1 MICIIDLLDL
11 QFACVDING
20 ADHAVLDYIFKE
32 SKYVINIDMVTS
44 LFEYKYPEKVA
55 DLKSANYSTICSVYD
70 EPLMRRIYDNFEKY
84 LTEFVLGQE
93 TNICEDIDAVED
105 ILERLY
111 KINLQICEAVLD
123 KESVTWDK
131 LSDCCNCGD
140 DEDDKKARPAIW
152 NYVLKNKMTV
162 VSWNNFMCYY
172 NCYQLTGA
180 LIDWVNDEIDILI
193 GDVRAELIT
202 DEVIKSIIVNEV
214 TLGTFEKIIKKF
226 RIEEFNDSLHEFT
239 PEKINVMVKE
249 RYIPFSIKLLDEM
262 KEITPEFVG
271 EYIVY
276 NKECFFENIDSI
288 SLDLHTIAQLLCTNE
303 LDNKEKLKLFGLFNA
318 EDVDREVALV
328 IRNMEFTVPKSYV
341 ESAWEILAERDRY
354 QLLLNQLEVYSLD
367 EISDKLS
374 SLAWVYQKLS
384 GRDRR
389 HKEYLDIDS
398 LGYNKHL
405 LQKLKEVDYLTSVE
419 TETFIHEKEERQRFV
434 VWVKKK

>member
-1 MICIIDLLDL
+1 
-11 QFACVDING
+11 
-20 ADHAVLDYIFKE
+20 
-32 SKYVINIDMVTS
+32 
-44 LFEYKYPEKVA
+44 
-55 DLKSANYSTICSVYD
+55 
-70 EPLMRRIYDNFEKY
+70 
-84 LTEFVLGQE
+84 
-93 TNICEDIDAVED
+93 
-105 ILERLY
+105 
-111 KINLQICEAVLD
+111 
-123 KESVTWDK
+123 
-131 LSDCCNCGD
+131 
-140 DEDDKKARPAIW
+140 
-152 NYVLKNKMTV
+152 MTV